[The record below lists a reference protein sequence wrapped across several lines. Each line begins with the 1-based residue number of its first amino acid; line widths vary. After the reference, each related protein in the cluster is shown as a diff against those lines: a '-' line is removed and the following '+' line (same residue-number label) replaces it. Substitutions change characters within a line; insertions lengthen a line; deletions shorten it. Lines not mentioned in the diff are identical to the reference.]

1 MEVQAGNLSG
11 MFCVLGVS
19 HNATTK
25 QMTMTLMRQ
34 PPAASTSA
42 KKQEE
47 QKQDTGF
54 QKGDAIIL
62 NGPVYVD
69 SYGNGKGRTF
79 TNY

>member
-1 MEVQAGNLSG
+1 MVTSADLPFLRKGYAVEVQAGNLSG

-54 QKGDAIIL
+54 
-62 NGPVYVD
+62 
-69 SYGNGKGRTF
+69 
-79 TNY
+79 